1 MKKEILRKKYFKKTI
16 KKASNALVAKIL
28 SLSAFI
34 TATAFWLYN
43 YFTLE
48 TVFAGNLKSSQFYK
62 GTEKLLKDLSSAIL
76 ILAPIVTVIVVMYC
90 FIRKGAADEM
100 DFKKWQTRITTSIV
114 CGILAVTA
122 AALINMF
129 ASYYGVSNF

>member
-1 MKKEILRKKYFKKTI
+1 MKHQISRKEHFKKNI
-16 KKASNALVAKIL
+16 KKASRILVAKIL
-28 SLSAFI
+28 SLSAFL
-34 TATAFWLYN
+34 TATVYWLYN
-43 YFTLE
+43 YFALE
-48 TVFAGNLKSSQFYK
+48 AVFAGNLKSSQFYK
-62 GTEKLLKDLSSAIL
+62 GTEKLLKDLSSSIL

-90 FIRKGAADEM
+90 FVRKGAADEM
-100 DFKKWQTRITTSIV
+100 DFKKWQTRITTAII

>member
-1 MKKEILRKKYFKKTI
+1 MNNFKKHF
-16 KKASNALVAKIL
+16 KKVCKMLITRVL
-28 SLSAFI
+28 SMLTFL

-48 TVFAGNLKSSQFYK
+48 MIFASGNLKNSQFYK
-62 GTEKLLKDLSSAIL
+62 GTEKLLKDLSGAVL
-76 ILAPIVTVIVVMYC
+76 VLAPIITVIMVMYC

-100 DFKKWQTRITTSIV
+100 DYKKWQTRITTAII